1 MMGNISFTE
10 FLKHQMKLDQKGLCF
25 YVRYHMHNMER
36 INKYGVGVTPHDIL
50 WSFMKIKSVSSE
62 DINTYRLHDCV
73 RLSFLF

>member
-1 MMGNISFTE
+1 
-10 FLKHQMKLDQKGLCF
+10 
-25 YVRYHMHNMER
+25 MER